1 MKFAGWWVGR
11 RWSPY
16 VAGALAGLLAIAS
29 AYATTKWL
37 PKTAYLGCST
47 TYVRAAGLIEQRVA
61 PERVA
66 KNAYFKKE
74 KVKVDWQF
82 ALVCGIFLGALAGA
96 LASRQFDLES
106 LPPLWHKRFG
116 PGVLKRL
123 AAGFAGG
130 AVAMFGARLADGCP
144 SGHGLSGVMQLS
156 VSGLVA
162 LVCFFAGGLFVAGW
176 VYRGRKGGGH
186 E

>member
-1 MKFAGWWVGR
+1 MKSSFLADR
-11 RWSPY
+11 KWSPY
-16 VAGALAGLLAIAS
+16 VAGALAGLLAVAS

-37 PKTAYLGCST
+37 PKTAFLGCST

-61 PERVA
+61 PARVE
-66 KNAYFKKE
+66 KNAYFQKE
-74 KVKVDWQF
+74 KVRVDWQF
-82 ALVCGIFLGALAGA
+82 ALVCGIFLGALASA
-96 LASRQFDLES
+96 LLNRQFDWERV
-106 LPPLWHKRFG
+106 PPLWHKRFG
-116 PGVLKRL
+116 PSVSKRAL
-123 AAGFAGG
+123 AGFAGG

-162 LVCFFAGGLFVAGW
+162 LGCFFAGGVSVAGW
-176 VYRGRKGGGH
+176 LYRKGGRH

>member
-1 MKFAGWWVGR
+1 MKFRGFGGS

-16 VAGALAGLLAIAS
+16 VAGALAGLLAIGS

-47 TYVRAAGLIEQRVA
+47 TYVRAAGFVEQCVA
-61 PERVA
+61 PARVS

-82 ALVCGIFLGALAGA
+82 MLVCGIFLGALAGA
-96 LASRQFDLES
+96 LMSRQFDWES
-106 LPPLWHKRFG
+106 VPQLWHKRFG
-116 PGVLKRL
+116 PSISKR
-123 AAGFAGG
+123 AAVGFVGG

-144 SGHGLSGVMQLS
+144 SGHGLSGLMQLS
-156 VSGLVA
+156 VSGFA
-162 LVCFFAGGLFVAGW
+162 AAFCFFAAGVFVAGKLFR
-176 VYRGRKGGGH
+176 RGGRN